1 MGDAPRVPNAPLPG
15 LSPPGIT
22 APHMQPDERYQRS
35 PLDLDL
41 ETMRRLGRDVVDQ
54 VAEHLATLR
63 EQPVLD
69 EIDRVTA
76 ERLIA
81 ADPPQHGTEFG
92 TLLATLRERVFAHS
106 AREPHP
112 GFIAYVPSC
121 PTYPAVLGD
130 WLATAYNFFAGVWP
144 MASGPNE
151 VEHLVIDWFRQ
162 WLGMPAGS
170 GGLLTSGGSNANFT
184 AVVAARHEAT
194 LDDPARIARLT
205 VYMSDQTHSSVTRA
219 AWMAGI
225 PRANVRQ
232 IPVDAEHRIELAAL
246 SDSVAADRAA
256 GLVPLMVVGNGGTTN
271 TGAVDPLP
279 ELAELC
285 RSERL
290 WFHVDAAY
298 GGFGIL
304 CDRGRRALAGIEL
317 ADSVTM
323 DPHKWL
329 YVPFECG
336 CIVAREPRRL
346 AAAFS
351 IYPDYLK
358 DVESEGTAVNFSD
371 YGEQLTR
378 RARGI
383 KIWLSVSYYGM
394 DALSEAIGYSME
406 LASHAE
412 RFVRA
417 EPALEVLSPAT
428 FGILCFRARPASIT
442 DPASLDSLNERIVND
457 INAGGRW
464 LISTTRI
471 HSSLALRICP
481 IGFRTTIAD
490 MRALITEVARLASRV
505 G

>member
-1 MGDAPRVPNAPLPG
+1 M
-15 LSPPGIT
+15 PPT
-22 APHMQPDERYQRS
+22 EHYRRS

-41 ETMRRLGRDVVDQ
+41 DTMRRLGRDVADL

-69 EIDRVTA
+69 VIDRATA
-76 ERLIA
+76 DRLIA
-81 ADPPQHGTEFG
+81 TPPPARGTDFD
-92 TLLATLRERVFAHS
+92 TLLATLRERIFAHA

-121 PTYPAVLGD
+121 PTFPAVLGD
-130 WLATAYNFFAGVWP
+130 WLAAGYNFFAGVWP

-151 VEHLVIDWFRQ
+151 VELLVLDWFRQ

-205 VYMSDQTHSSVTRA
+205 VYMSNQTHSSVTRA
-219 AWMAGI
+219 VWMAGI
-225 PRANVRQ
+225 PRANVRS
-232 IPVDAEHRIELAAL
+232 IAVDEEHRIRVDDLADAI
-246 SDSVAADRAA
+246 AADRAA
-256 GLVPLMVVGNGGTTN
+256 GLIPLMVVANGGTTN
-271 TGAVDPLP
+271 TGAVDPLR

-285 RSERL
+285 RTEQL
-290 WFHVDAAY
+290 WLHVDAAY

-304 CDRGRRALAGIEL
+304 CERGRRALAGIEL

-336 CIVAREPRRL
+336 CIIAREPRRL
-346 AAAFS
+346 AAAIS

-358 DVESEGTAVNFSD
+358 DVESAGTEVNFAD

-383 KIWLSVSYYGM
+383 KVWLSVSYYGV
-394 DALSEAIGYSME
+394 DALSEAIAYSME
-406 LASHAE
+406 LATHAE

-417 EPALEVLSPAT
+417 EPALDVLSPAT
-428 FGILCFRARPASIT
+428 LGILCFRACPASVT
-442 DPASLDSLNERIVND
+442 DPDALDSLNERIANE

-471 HSSLALRICP
+471 HGSLSLRICH
-481 IGFRTTIAD
+481 IGFRSTIED
-490 MRALITEVARLASRV
+490 MEELVNEISRIA

>member
-1 MGDAPRVPNAPLPG
+1 M
-15 LSPPGIT
+15 PPSN
-22 APHMQPDERYQRS
+22 HYHRS
-35 PLDLDL
+35 PLDLDHD
-41 ETMRRLGRDVVDQ
+41 TMRRLGRDVADL

-69 EIDRVTA
+69 AIDRATA

-81 ADPPQHGTEFG
+81 SPPPARGTDFD
-92 TLLATLRERVFAHS
+92 TLMATLRENVFSHA

-121 PTYPAVLGD
+121 PTFPAVLGD
-130 WLATAYNFFAGVWP
+130 WLATGFNFFAGVWP

-151 VEHLVIDWFRQ
+151 VELLVLDWFRQ
-162 WLGMPAGS
+162 WLGMPEGS

-194 LDDPARIARLT
+194 LGDPARIARLT
-205 VYMSDQTHSSVTRA
+205 VYMSNQTHSSVTRA

-225 PRANVRQ
+225 PRENVRL
-232 IPVDAEHRIELAAL
+232 IAVDAEHRMILDELADAI
-246 SDSVAADRAA
+246 AADRAA
-256 GLVPLMVVGNGGTTN
+256 GLVPLMVVGNGGATN
-271 TGAVDPLP
+271 TGAVDPLR
-279 ELAELC
+279 EMAELC
-285 RSERL
+285 NTEQL

-298 GGFGIL
+298 GGFGAL
-304 CDRGRRALAGIEL
+304 CDRGRRALRGIEL

-336 CIVAREPRRL
+336 CIIAREPARL
-346 AAAFS
+346 TAAFS

-358 DVESEGTAVNFSD
+358 DVESAGTEVNFAD

-383 KIWLSVSYYGM
+383 KIWLSVCYYGV
-394 DALSEAIGYSME
+394 DALSEAIAYSME
-406 LASHAE
+406 LATHAE

-428 FGILCFRARPASIT
+428 LGILCFRARPHGTS
-442 DPASLDSLNERIVND
+442 DPTELDALNERIANE
-457 INAGGRW
+457 INAAGRW

-471 HSSLALRICP
+471 AGALSLRICP
-481 IGFRTTIAD
+481 IGFRTTIED
-490 MRALITEVARLASRV
+490 MEELVGVIARMASSPA
-505 G
+505 